1 MVLYRL
7 LLLHFWKLANMQKFE
22 NLDIRKIRVI
32 QVYKEKKLAF
42 AEDEFMAKVI
52 FNVCTN
58 SITHELC
65 FSDPY
70 HNQMLKEYI
79 LKIYDLG
86 NILKCYLIV
95 LSKKT
100 ITTRNRSI
108 ALSS

>member
-1 MVLYRL
+1 
-7 LLLHFWKLANMQKFE
+7 MQKFE

-70 HNQMLKEYI
+70 HNQMIKNHI
-79 LKIYDLG
+79 WKIYDLG
-86 NILKCYLIV
+86 NILKGHFSV
-95 LSKKT
+95 LLKKKLQ
-100 ITTRNRSI
+100 RD
-108 ALSS
+108 

>member
-1 MVLYRL
+1 M
-7 LLLHFWKLANMQKFE
+7 
-22 NLDIRKIRVI
+22 
-32 QVYKEKKLAF
+32 AF

-70 HNQMLKEYI
+70 HNQMLKKYI

-86 NILKCYLIV
+86 NILKGYFSV
-95 LSKKT
+95 LLKKK
-100 ITTRNRSI
+100 ITTGNRSI
-108 ALSS
+108 ALSSYKIYLIYDPFIFYFTEFFLIPCSYHY